1 MASVGLSLTTAEI
14 LLQFHNRRLL
24 AASLLANFVLVP
36 LFAYLLLFIFPLGK
50 GMATGLIIVSLAAG
64 APSLPKIAAIT
75 RGNVAY
81 AVGLMALLMVATVIY
96 LPLVIPFV
104 LPGVAVDPGATA
116 FSLIVFMLIPLIICL
131 GIRTRYESF
140 AKKAVPAADA
150 ITNLSI
156 VAIFLIFGIAF
167 LTRLGDFFS
176 QFTGTGGIVVAVIF
190 ILGAWAIG
198 YFTGGPLQETQTVL
212 GFGTGFRNISA
223 ALLVVTTN
231 FTEPAIILMV
241 LAITIFGVII
251 IGIMVGADYRRHL
264 REETNG

>member
-1 MASVGLSLTTAEI
+1 M
-14 LLQFHNRRLL
+14 
-24 AASLLANFVLVP
+24 
-36 LFAYLLLFIFPLGK
+36 
-50 GMATGLIIVSLAAG
+50 
-64 APSLPKIAAIT
+64 
-75 RGNVAY
+75 
-81 AVGLMALLMVATVIY
+81 
-96 LPLVIPFV
+96 IPFV
-104 LPGVAVDPGATA
+104 LPGVAVDPPGATA

-198 YFTGGPLQETQTVL
+198 YFTGGPPLQETQTVL